1 MLIDRAVYYGNVELP
16 YLHSSDAISCLYEK
30 SKADKGS
37 PEALINPPP
46 NISAHLLTNLKSLY
60 LYYTPIDSLRQL
72 GTGWSN
78 LKSLTVMCS
87 AELRDLS
94 GLSIFPS
101 L

>member
-1 MLIDRAVYYGNVELP
+1 MELP
-16 YLHSSDAISCLYEK
+16 YLHSSDAISYLYERAK
-30 SKADKGS
+30 SDKAN
-37 PEALINPPP
+37 PEPLINPPSSI
-46 NISAHLLTNLKSLY
+46 NASLLTSLKSLY
-60 LYYTPIDSLRQL
+60 LYYTAIDSLRQL

-87 AELRDLS
+87 CELRDLS